1 MSFGLALLHQN
12 SRILLSKS
20 VALSLVHIF
29 IIDHWSHLS
38 VALSQSSPL
47 VREKKSLHLSC
58 LKWIMNKAR
67 SRGLRGQRGIIMQ
80 KGRTWNSVHL
90 IFDYDLLLKRMKL
103 FPTGTGRILIAH
115 NYVKRI
121 HGLDPSPDEKG
132 SSRSGGHGEM
142 MEGWMVKKERRWK
155 VFFEVAFCISLLSL
169 NPPDQAILPG
179 PALTSQRK
187 NIHTVHTPSH
197 AVYKTGY
204 KDHLSDL
211 NTRLCLESNTSFFIK
226 ILIFYIKCQ
235 SYSTNYKL
243 DFSFFTHYMTETLKH
258 FIQSLIKEN

>member
-1 MSFGLALLHQN
+1 MNSSEILKSSLKIHTFLLMSFGLALLHQN

-20 VALSLVHIF
+20 AALSLVHIF

-58 LKWIMNKAR
+58 LKWILNKAR

-80 KGRTWNSVHL
+80 KGRIWNSVHL
-90 IFDYDLLLKRMKL
+90 IFGYDLLLKRMKL

-115 NYVKRI
+115 NYVKHV

-132 SSRSGGHGEM
+132 SSWSGGHGEM

-179 PALTSQRK
+179 PALTSTQK
-187 NIHTVHTPSH
+187 HTCSTHSVSCCLQDRIQHS
-197 AVYKTGY
+197 
-204 KDHLSDL
+204 SDL
-211 NTRLCLESNTSFFIK
+211 NTEALFGIEYFLFLSKYLS
-226 ILIFYIKCQ
+226 
-235 SYSTNYKL
+235 
-243 DFSFFTHYMTETLKH
+243 
-258 FIQSLIKEN
+258 